1 MSSLVIQIA
10 EEELKRSGNLASN
23 AQSID
28 FEDVSFKKGPTF
40 PLEMYEKALAYC
52 EKFSVKQLKSLI
64 VKNKYSLTIW
74 NQQQTSVL
82 SDQDAV
88 TAKTGTEK
96 SQEQAAKVEFT
107 ENSEQGQA
115 APNKVPTKTVIRRYR
130 GQTYEVQVPD
140 YSAMQQQLSNKQK
153 TRRKYR
159 GQYID

>member
-10 EEELKRSGNLASN
+10 EEELRKSGNLASN
-23 AQSID
+23 AQSVD
-28 FEDVSFKKGPTF
+28 FENVSFRKGPTF

-74 NQQQTSVL
+74 NQQQTSVI
-82 SDQDAV
+82 SDQDA
-88 TAKTGTEK
+88 AKAGTEK
-96 SQEQAAKVEFT
+96 LQTPTSQVEFT
-107 ENSEQGQA
+107 ENSGQEQA
-115 APNKVPTKTVIRRYR
+115 APNKVPTKTVVRHYR

-140 YSAMQQQLSNKQK
+140 YSAIQQQLSNKQK
-153 TRRKYR
+153 PRRKYR